1 MEKCKEKAIVFWG
14 AGKIGNIVLRF
25 CKMLGEKPDFFVDK
39 NESLWG
45 KQMDGIIIKSP
56 KELANMRNMSVFI
69 TMKKYDEVLAYLLE
83 MGMDEKDIVTYSSDF
98 VGSAIKSL
106 ISRDDFTMESDLI
119 HKCLNDAYQV
129 LIDLQNGLVLGGV
142 EKWCKQLAFVMSQ
155 RGYSGKYLV
164 PNLIKENQWED
175 SFEFLPLYDGRIS
188 DAKERLEIC
197 VNAIL
202 ACRPCT
208 IVCNFVGYTLYAA
221 CIAKRVSPDSVRVI
235 AVNHSDDPAYYTAY
249 VLWQDYIDQCLS
261 VSGRIKENLI
271 EKGFCQAK
279 IKNIVWKVAC
289 DEHLRRN
296 YSDRKN
302 PIRIGYA
309 GRITTVAK
317 RADLLIVIAVLLREM
332 KVAFHMVI
340 AGEGEYSGR
349 LEEQIRVMG
358 LSEYVSFMHRIQEE
372 MIPEFWKSVDLCLC
386 PSEWEGHSISLC
398 EAMAQGAV
406 PIATDVSGVR
416 DDIKDTVNGFVV
428 DVGDLFEIVNKI
440 KLLSENR
447 ELLYDMGT
455 SAYITMKKRNENA
468 GDDELVELL
477 LGEKQSGK

>member
-1 MEKCKEKAIVFWG
+1 
-14 AGKIGNIVLRF
+14 
-25 CKMLGEKPDFFVDK
+25 
-39 NESLWG
+39 
-45 KQMDGIIIKSP
+45 
-56 KELANMRNMSVFI
+56 
-69 TMKKYDEVLAYLLE
+69 
-83 MGMDEKDIVTYSSDF
+83 
-98 VGSAIKSL
+98 
-106 ISRDDFTMESDLI
+106 
-119 HKCLNDAYQV
+119 
-129 LIDLQNGLVLGGV
+129 
-142 EKWCKQLAFVMSQ
+142 
-155 RGYSGKYLV
+155 
-164 PNLIKENQWED
+164 
-175 SFEFLPLYDGRIS
+175 
-188 DAKERLEIC
+188 
-197 VNAIL
+197 
-202 ACRPCT
+202 
-208 IVCNFVGYTLYAA
+208 
-221 CIAKRVSPDSVRVI
+221 
-235 AVNHSDDPAYYTAY
+235 
-249 VLWQDYIDQCLS
+249 
-261 VSGRIKENLI
+261 
-271 EKGFCQAK
+271 
-279 IKNIVWKVAC
+279 
-289 DEHLRRN
+289 
-296 YSDRKN
+296 
-302 PIRIGYA
+302 
-309 GRITTVAK
+309 
-317 RADLLIVIAVLLREM
+317 
-332 KVAFHMVI
+332 MVI